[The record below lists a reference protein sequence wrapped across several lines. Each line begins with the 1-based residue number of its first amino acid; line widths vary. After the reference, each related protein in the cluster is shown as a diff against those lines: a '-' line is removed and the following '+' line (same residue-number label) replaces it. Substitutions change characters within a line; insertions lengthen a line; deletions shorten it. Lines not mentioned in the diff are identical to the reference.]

1 MNSKWIVIGLLSG
14 IFWALDTL
22 LLDKNISKIHIP
34 DYLFILIPLL
44 IALFHDFFSS
54 LWLLLNIQIKNEQK
68 ELLYSLKKKNSYII
82 CLAALAGGPIGMS
95 FYILSISYSNASIAS
110 TVSTIYP
117 AIGCIIAFIFLKER
131 IKFVNILGIML
142 VMLSTFYLGLDINS
156 IKNSSLLG
164 FLFALI
170 CALGWGLESSICSY
184 ALNNN
189 LKYNIAL
196 LFRQITSSII
206 YILIIIIFFGLAEIK
221 EGLSILLNG
230 LFFYLIPISLVGTIS
245 YLFYYNAIGFLGPIK
260 AMGLNISY
268 SAWSIILGFTIFN
281 QDFYLTLLFISAI
294 IISGSLLTNINNKKL
309 DTLK

>member
-1 MNSKWIVIGLLSG
+1 ML
-14 IFWALDTL
+14 
-22 LLDKNISKIHIP
+22 
-34 DYLFILIPLL
+34 
-44 IALFHDFFSS
+44 
-54 LWLLLNIQIKNEQK
+54 Q
-68 ELLYSLKKKNSYII
+68 
-82 CLAALAGGPIGMS
+82 
-95 FYILSISYSNASIAS
+95 LSISYSNASIAS

-260 AMGLNISY
+260 VMGLNISY